1 MINKRLQQI
10 NKEDLER
17 LIQNSIVE
25 GKTIDYKII
34 LSLSTDKEKGE
45 FLADVSSFANT
56 SGGDLIFG
64 IKEENGAPKSIDG
77 IFLENIDSEK
87 LKIESIIRD
96 GIEPRIQ
103 TDIHIVDVDNQ
114 KIVLIIRIHKSW
126 LSPHR
131 VIFNAYPKTK
141 DQFYARNSS
150 GKYSLDTGELRTAFG
165 LSDTLVDKIKNF
177 RTERISSLIA
187 DNTPVPFY
195 SGGKIILHLIPLE
208 AFSPNVRLDI
218 NQMMDNKIRLK
229 PIYCSGWNDK
239 INLEGLLI
247 YSGGRNYEA
256 YSYVQLYRNG
266 IIEAVEGAM
275 LNSNAEKKNIPSVAY
290 EQELL
295 SSFPAY
301 LNVLKY
307 LNISTPIFIFLTLTG
322 IKGFEMS
329 VNNLRWVHGDVYDKI
344 DRDILM
350 LPECLIETYDI
361 DPKDILIPMFDLIW
375 NACGF
380 PRSLNFDK
388 NRNWIAKY

>member
-1 MINKRLQQI
+1 MINKSLEQI

-17 LIQNSIVE
+17 LIQNSVSE
-25 GKTIDYKII
+25 KKTIEYKIR
-34 LSLSTDKEKGE
+34 LSLITEQEKGE

-64 IKEENGAPKSIDG
+64 IKEENGLPKSIDG
-77 IFLENIDSEK
+77 ICLENIDSEK

-96 GIEPRIQ
+96 GLEPRIQ
-103 TDIHIVDVDNQ
+103 TDIHTVNIDNE
-114 KIVLIIRIHKSW
+114 KNVLIIRIHKSW

-131 VIFNAYPKTK
+131 VIFTRSSKHK
-141 DQFYARNSS
+141 DQFYARHSS

-187 DNTPVPFY
+187 DSTPVPFN

-208 AFSPNVRLDI
+208 AFSPNIRLDI
-218 NQMMDNKIRLK
+218 NQMMDNQIINRLK
-229 PIYCSGWNDK
+229 PIYCSGWNHK
-239 INLEGLLI
+239 INLEGFLT
-247 YSGGRNYEA
+247 YSGRSNDNKSH
-256 YSYVQLYRNG
+256 SYVQLYRNG

-275 LNSNAEKKNIPSVAY
+275 LNSNTEKKRIPSVTY
-290 EQELL
+290 EKKLL
-295 SSFPAY
+295 NSLPSY
-301 LNVLKY
+301 LNVLKD
-307 LNISTPIFIFLTLTG
+307 LNISTPIFIFLAFTG

-329 VNNLRWVHGDVYDKI
+329 VSNLRWTHGDVYDKI

-350 LPECLIETYDI
+350 LPECLIKTYDI
-361 DPKDILIPMFDLIW
+361 DPKDILRPMFDLIW

-380 PRSLNFDK
+380 KRSLNFD
-388 NRNWIAKY
+388 NDGN